1 MNQSSF
7 DRCRIDNVDL
17 HTDLMML
24 YDLAELAPLP
34 GEPQTVQHPCI
45 EHSLRSD
52 RRPVPGSSCAVR
64 AFRPAQTRK
73 CSWNPDPTHSG
84 GDRLH
89 NWPCITFSTLSTAA
103 RGLEAQECLKRLA
116 GSYSNLRE
124 LQRDVQIQ
132 THDRRCCCPLPLY
145 QTGPRNGRF
154 TMVHG

>member
-52 RRPVPGSSCAVR
+52 RRPVPGLSCEAH
-64 AFRPAQTRK
+64 AFRPAVQ
-73 CSWNPDPTHSG
+73 P
-84 GDRLH
+84 
-89 NWPCITFSTLSTAA
+89 A
-103 RGLEAQECLKRLA
+103 
-116 GSYSNLRE
+116 
-124 LQRDVQIQ
+124 RDVLKLADQGACTLVKAI
-132 THDRRCCCPLPLY
+132 PA
-145 QTGPRNGRF
+145 
-154 TMVHG
+154 

>member
-1 MNQSSF
+1 VANVDRIRRTSRPLSFVEHVRTSPACLLVGPDLACPETNVAF
-7 DRCRIDNVDL
+7 DREDGR
-17 HTDLMML
+17 
-24 YDLAELAPLP
+24 
-34 GEPQTVQHPCI
+34 
-45 EHSLRSD
+45 LRS
-52 RRPVPGSSCAVR
+52 CKQIFHLEA
-64 AFRPAQTRK
+64 AQTRK

-89 NWPCITFSTLSTAA
+89 TTLSTAA

-116 GSYSNLRE
+116 GSYSNFRE

-132 THDRRCCCPLPLY
+132 TRDSRCCCPLPLY